1 MKFIT
6 AISQGFDK
14 CTKLHCRPTI
24 FEELVPMT
32 ATDLKYD
39 HDIFIIKSAEI
50 LKLFCYEEVAGGS
63 ILTELC

>member
-1 MKFIT
+1 
-6 AISQGFDK
+6 
-14 CTKLHCRPTI
+14 
-24 FEELVPMT
+24 MT